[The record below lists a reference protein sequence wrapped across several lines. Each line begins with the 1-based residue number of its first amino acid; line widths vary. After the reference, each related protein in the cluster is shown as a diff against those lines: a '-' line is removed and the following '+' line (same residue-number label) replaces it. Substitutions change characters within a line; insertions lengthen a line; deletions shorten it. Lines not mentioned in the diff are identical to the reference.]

1 MSCGRPL
8 THRLSDRRDLIT
20 ATATDVSCLHEVLTR
35 RINPGSWA
43 FVPGVTGAPDT
54 FLLSATPWRRAS
66 LPLPL
71 PGMVL
76 QEETKAQFL
85 TMYFVCA

>member
-8 THRLSDRRDLIT
+8 TRRLSDRRDLIT

-54 FLLSATPWRRAS
+54 FLLFAPRGVGHLSLSRYQEWSCRKRRKRS
-66 LPLPL
+66 
-71 PGMVL
+71 
-76 QEETKAQFL
+76 F
-85 TMYFVCA
+85 